1 MWRSS
6 SSLGDTLQEKSNVRD
21 TRTRRASVRWRVVA
35 LVGLALLL
43 IVALL
48 GGWAY
53 FAAPDDAG
61 LRGTVWKH
69 QKGNASIT
77 LEFSRLGYL
86 VGNPVVKYTITDGSA
101 SGGGSVTYTI
111 VDEKTLSLASGEK
124 LTIDRISSEELV
136 LSGGL
141 GKGTPMP
148 WKFDKTEFT
157 RQK

>member
-1 MWRSS
+1 MRRFSM
-6 SSLGDTLQEKSNVRD
+6 SLGDTAHQQSSFREPR
-21 TRTRRASVRWRVVA
+21 RRRASVRLRVVA
-35 LVGLALLL
+35 LVSVALLL

-53 FAAPDDAG
+53 IAAPDDAG

-69 QKGNASIT
+69 QKGNARIT

-86 VGNPVVKYTITDGSA
+86 VGSPVVNYTKTEGSA
-101 SGGGSVTYTI
+101 ASGRGSVTYTV
-111 VDEKTLSLASGEK
+111 VDEKKLSLASGEK
-124 LTIDRISSEELV
+124 LTIDSISSEELV

-141 GKGTPMP
+141 

>member
-1 MWRSS
+1 MGRSS
-6 SSLGDTLQEKSNVRD
+6 RSLGGARYEGSNGRD
-21 TRTRRASVRWRVVA
+21 TRRRRASVRWRVVA

-43 IVALL
+43 MVVLL

-53 FAAPDDAG
+53 FTAPDDGG

-69 QKGNASIT
+69 QKGKASIT
-77 LEFSRLGYL
+77 LEFSRIGYI
-86 VGNPVVKYTITDGSA
+86 VGNPVVEYTTNEGSI
-101 SGGGSVTYTI
+101 SGRGSVTYTV
-111 VDEKTLSLASGEK
+111 VDEKTLSLAGGEK
-124 LTIDRISSEELV
+124 LTIDSISSEKLV

-141 GKGTPMP
+141 FL